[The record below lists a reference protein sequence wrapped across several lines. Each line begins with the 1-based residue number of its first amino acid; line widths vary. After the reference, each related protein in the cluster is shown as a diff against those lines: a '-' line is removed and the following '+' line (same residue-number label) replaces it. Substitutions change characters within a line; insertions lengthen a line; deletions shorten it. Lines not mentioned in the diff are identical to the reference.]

1 MRRRSRLLQRSNSF
15 ESDVVDDLENGRE
28 GRNLC
33 EKEQPEKDTERG
45 KDFGE
50 RTSGED
56 QINQRAN
63 DGAVRSL

>member
-15 ESDVVDDLENGRE
+15 ESDVVEDLENGRE
-28 GRNLC
+28 GRKLR
-33 EKEQPEKDTERG
+33 EKEHPEKDTERG
-45 KDFGE
+45 KDFGV
-50 RTSGED
+50 RTYGED

>member
-15 ESDVVDDLENGRE
+15 ESDVVEDLENGRE
-28 GRNLC
+28 GRKLC
-33 EKEQPEKDTERG
+33 EKEHPEKDSERG

-50 RTSGED
+50 KTSGED

>member
-15 ESDVVDDLENGRE
+15 ESDVVEDLENGRE
-28 GRNLC
+28 GRKLC
-33 EKEQPEKDTERG
+33 EKEHKEKDTERG